1 MCIGFSRVCYPLQ
14 VTSDTRTFKLTIAY
28 HGARFRGWQKGNG
41 RTVQSTLLAVIQ
53 KALPDASGGRV
64 PEGAPVRLDG
74 AGRTDAGVHAEGQ
87 VASLVLPAAV
97 DAEALF
103 TQINRHLPADLAVL
117 SLEQGDDRFHARYRA
132 TAKTYRYTVLDGP
145 VGDPFLQGL
154 CWRYDGVLDVKRMRD
169 AAGVFIGRH
178 DFSAFTADRPKPDKE
193 RTVHAITIARR
204 GGAHGGTDG
213 TGDGQPGGN
222 GQPGAGQQGGARL
235 HPLEPIDIH
244 VRGSAFL
251 WRQVR
256 IMVGGLVEAG
266 AGRLGTEDLARI
278 LASRD
283 RSLGP
288 APAPACGL
296 TLESVEFGEE

>member
-1 MCIGFSRVCYPLQ
+1 M
-14 VTSDTRTFKLTIAY
+14 TSDTRTYKLIIAY

-41 RTVQSTLLAVIQ
+41 RTVQSTLVAVIR
-53 KALPDASGGRV
+53 KALPDASGGIV
-64 PEGAPVRLDG
+64 PEDAPVRFDG

-87 VASLVLPAAV
+87 VASLVLPTAV
-97 DAEALF
+97 DPEALF
-103 TQINRHLPADLAVL
+103 TQINRHLPADLAVR
-117 SLEQGDDRFHARYRA
+117 SLEQVDDRFHARYRA

-145 VGDPFLQGL
+145 VGDPFLQDR
-154 CWRYDGVLDVKRMRD
+154 CWRYDGVLEVKRMRD

-193 RTVHAITIARR
+193 RTVHSITIARR
-204 GGAHGGTDG
+204 GGGYGGTDG

-222 GQPGAGQQGGARL
+222 GQPGAGEHGGAKL
-235 HPLEPIDIH
+235 HPLGPIDIH

-266 AGRLGTEDLARI
+266 AGRLGTEDLTRM

-296 TLESVEFGEE
+296 TLESVEFGEA

>member
-1 MCIGFSRVCYPLQ
+1 MSGS
-14 VTSDTRTFKLTIAY
+14 TAETRTYKLVIAY

-41 RTVQSTLLAVIQ
+41 RTVQSTLLTVIQ
-53 KALPDASGGRV
+53 KALPEASGGDV
-64 PEGAPVRLDG
+64 PETAQVRLDG

-87 VASLVLPAAV
+87 VASLVLPAVV
-97 DAEALF
+97 DAERLFALV
-103 TQINRHLPADLAVL
+103 NHHLPADLTVI
-117 SLEQGDDRFHARYRA
+117 SLEQVDDRFHARYRA

-145 VGDPFLQGL
+145 VGDPFLQDRA
-154 CWRYDGVLDVKRMRD
+154 WRYDGELDVGRMQE
-169 AAGVFIGRH
+169 AARVFVGRH
-178 DFSAFTADRPKPDKE
+178 DFSAFTADRPKPGKE
-193 RTVHAITIARR
+193 RTVFSVTIARR
-204 GGAHGGTDG
+204 GVAG
-213 TGDGQPGGN
+213 
-222 GQPGAGQQGGARL
+222 GAGASGGVGASGSALPRGVTTPAGSRL
-235 HPLEPIDIH
+235 HAGQARSPIDIH

-256 IMVGGLVEAG
+256 MMVGGIVEVG

-296 TLESVEFGEE
+296 TLETVEFEGD

>member
-1 MCIGFSRVCYPLQ
+1 M
-14 VTSDTRTFKLTIAY
+14 TSDTRTYKLIIAY

-53 KALPDASGGRV
+53 KALPDASGGTI
-64 PEGAPVRLDG
+64 PEDVPVRLDG

-103 TQINRHLPADLAVL
+103 TQINRHLPADLAVC
-117 SLEQGDDRFHARYRA
+117 SLEQCDDRFHARYRA
-132 TAKTYRYTVLDGP
+132 TARTYRYTVLDGP
-145 VGDPFLQGL
+145 VGDPFLQDR
-154 CWRYDGVLDVKRMRD
+154 CWRYDGVLDVERMRE
-169 AAGVFIGRH
+169 AADVFIGRH

-204 GGAHGGTDG
+204 GGGDIDRIGGGHRGRSRSDDYG
-213 TGDGQPGGN
+213 KRAGSAGGDRPS
-222 GQPGAGQQGGARL
+222 
-235 HPLEPIDIH
+235 PITIH

-266 AGRLGTEDLARI
+266 AARLGTEDLTRT